1 MVGMVDV
8 LAAGA
13 RDDDLA
19 RACLANAGAI
29 GDAIAGR
36 DGAVAERDP
45 SIDRHR
51 SAADGGL
58 WNAVTRT
65 ALPDE
70 EADAAIRET
79 IAWYGGRTIRWW
91 TGPADRPL
99 DLEDR
104 LAARGFE
111 GVRAP
116 GMICDLSG
124 PWDADDPG
132 GLEIGRAASPDDVSD
147 FLAVLSSVYPGDVG
161 WQDGWH
167 AAFTAIGFADDAPV
181 RVYVGREEGR
191 PVSSSFLVLG
201 AGVAGVYGV
210 HTNPAERGRGLGAA
224 LTRAPMREAR
234 EAGYEVAILQAAA
247 KAAPLYAR
255 IGFRMVCEVG
265 IYEREP
271 DATGA

>member
-8 LAAGA
+8 LVRNAG
-13 RDDDLA
+13 DDELA
-19 RACLANAGAI
+19 RACRANAGAI

-36 DGAVAERDP
+36 DGAVTERGP

-65 ALPDE
+65 AFPDD
-70 EADAAIRET
+70 EADDAIRET
-79 IAWYGGRTIRWW
+79 IAWYGARTIRWW
-91 TGPADRPL
+91 TGPADRPH

-104 LAARGFE
+104 LAAHGFE

-116 GMICDLSG
+116 GMVCDLAD
-124 PWDADDPG
+124 PWDADDPD
-132 GLEIGRAASPDDVSD
+132 GLEIRAATSSEDVAD
-147 FLAVLSSVYPGDVG
+147 FLTVLTVVYRDAG
-161 WQDGWH
+161 WQESWQD
-167 AAFTAIGFADDAPV
+167 AFTAIGFADDAPV
-181 RVYVGREEGR
+181 RVYVGRERGR

-210 HTNPAERGRGLGAA
+210 HTDPAERGRGLGAA
-224 LTRAPMREAR
+224 LTRAPMRQAR
-234 EAGYEVAILQAAA
+234 DAGYEVAVLQAAT
-247 KAAPLYAR
+247 KAASLYAR
-255 IGFRMVCEVG
+255 IGFRTVCQIG

-271 DATGA
+271 DGHPSE